1 MAAKR
6 LFGFNGTAG
15 DEPRSS
21 TGLMSLRGF
30 GLSPA
35 TALPIL
41 AELAIFKLQGVSLLS
56 SSRSG
61 KRRFWA
67 CSFEVLMFVD
77 HGRLVDLAVCVAID
91 DLGAR
96 VDQAGKLVN
105 VLQITGFDQRGDDAP
120 VLGATVGASK
130 QHVFRL
136 GVIGWIERST
146 ALLSSSIRPS
156 SITCVRPFQRESA

>member
-1 MAAKR
+1 
-6 LFGFNGTAG
+6 
-15 DEPRSS
+15 
-21 TGLMSLRGF
+21 
-30 GLSPA
+30 
-35 TALPIL
+35 
-41 AELAIFKLQGVSLLS
+41 
-56 SSRSG
+56 
-61 KRRFWA
+61 
-67 CSFEVLMFVD
+67 LMFVD